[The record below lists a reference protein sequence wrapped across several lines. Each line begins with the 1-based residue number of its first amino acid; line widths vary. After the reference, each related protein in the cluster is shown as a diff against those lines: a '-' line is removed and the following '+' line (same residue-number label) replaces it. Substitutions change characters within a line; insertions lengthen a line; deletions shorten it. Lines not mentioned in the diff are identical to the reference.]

1 MRFELQMRFLTIKH
15 IVCSLLLMAVWGVP
29 TEARENASGKVTTE
43 QVDWKTFLSRHDMRW
58 NRLTADPVE
67 PAMDG
72 RLRTGYYAGAIMGNG
87 LLGTNLYKLTDNVY
101 RLNVGRS
108 DVTEARSPYD
118 LFNSAR
124 LPIGY
129 FTLRTQG
136 NVASESMTLSLY
148 DAITRGTFGTD
159 KGKIDFRTY
168 VHAQMDCI
176 VFETETSGEEA
187 DYAWDFVPQE
197 AISPR
202 YVLNGTAPA
211 GYLNREGKSNP
222 APKRY
227 TRDGVNL
234 LVQELAADT
243 TFQIVARAYAVGW
256 KEVREGN
263 KRRIVATVA
272 QADSERDAVASALRI
287 VRKGLKQTSGK
298 LADEHTAWWHD
309 FYRKAAFV
317 TFPDK
322 QFESFYWAQY
332 YKFASTAR
340 PGKPV
345 VDLQGVWPTWDTP
358 WTAIW
363 MNLNIQLTYSWQ
375 VKANLGELAQPLWDA
390 LWNNRD
396 NLRRNVTDIAGQETW
411 TDAACL
417 PRSATYDFHAPL
429 DPATTVE
436 RNQYEAGNLTWT
448 LFYYWQHCL
457 AYGDTRQLTERLF
470 PLLKSAVN
478 LFFHIR
484 TERDGKY
491 GLPPTASPEYNVNGN
506 IGPNAT
512 YDLANLRWGLQTLI
526 DIDTTYHLND
536 PLLPQWRDF
545 QDKLEDFPYSE
556 QTGFK
561 VSDKYEFID
570 TSHRH
575 YSHLFMI
582 YPYHLLD
589 WENAQDRPRMEL
601 SVGRWKGNQGYSR
614 TGKAAMLASK
624 GDGDG
629 ALEQMEVFLQRFVKP
644 NTLYA
649 ETGPVIETPL
659 AAVSTLHELYMQ
671 DWGDKIRVFYGTPS
685 AWRNASFINLRA
697 RGAFLISASRQDGK
711 NVFIQVES
719 EKGGLC
725 RLQTGMSPAGIQVRN
740 AKGEPVPFT
749 PLSGDNGVI
758 EMDMRAGDVVQVT
771 DKTRTTVYP
780 APQAYDKNADFH
792 YGDLNR

>member
-1 MRFELQMRFLTIKH
+1 MKLFNVKN
-15 IVCSLLLMAVWGVP
+15 IVYGLLAMAVACGVP
-29 TEARENASGKVTTE
+29 AEAREKAPSKATTE
-43 QVDWKTFLSRHDMRW
+43 QMDWETFLSQHDMRW
-58 NRLTADPVE
+58 NRLTADPIE
-67 PAMDG
+67 RSADG
-72 RLRTGYYAGAIMGNG
+72 QLRTGYYAGAIMGNG

-136 NVASESMTLSLY
+136 NVTSESMTLSLY
-148 DAITRGTFGTD
+148 DAITRGTFQTD
-159 KGKIDFRTY
+159 KGQIDFKTY
-168 VHAQMDCI
+168 VHANKNYI
-176 VFETETSGEEA
+176 VFETEATGEET
-187 DYAWDFVPQE
+187 DYVWDFIPQE

-202 YVLNGTAPA
+202 YCINGTAPD

-222 APKRY
+222 APERH
-227 TRDGVNL
+227 TRNGVNL
-234 LVQELAADT
+234 SVQKLVTDT
-243 TFQIVARAYAVGW
+243 TFQTVARVYVVGW
-256 KEVREGN
+256 KEVQEGN
-263 KRRIVATVA
+263 KRRIVATVSQESREQNA
-272 QADSERDAVASALRI
+272 IASAIRT
-287 VRKGLKQTSGK
+287 VQEGLKQASEQ
-298 LADEHTAWWHD
+298 LENEHTTWWHD
-309 FYRKAAFV
+309 FYRKTTFV

-322 QFESFYWAQY
+322 RFESFYWAQY

-375 VKANLGELAQPLWDA
+375 AKANLGELAQPLWDA

-411 TDAACL
+411 VDAACL
-417 PRSATYDFHAPL
+417 PRTATYDFHAPL
-429 DPATTVE
+429 DPAATVDN
-436 RNQYEAGNLTWT
+436 NQYEVGNLTWT

-470 PLLKSAVN
+470 PLLKAAVN

-484 TERDGKY
+484 TEHNGKY
-491 GLPPTASPEYNVNGN
+491 GLPPTASPEYTKSNV
-506 IGPNAT
+506 GPNAT

-536 PLLPQWRDF
+536 PMLPEWKDF
-545 QDKLEDFPYSE
+545 LNNLVDFPYSE
-556 QTGFK
+556 ETGFK

-582 YPYHLLD
+582 YPYHMLD
-589 WENAQDRPRMEL
+589 WESAEDRPRMEL
-601 SVGRWKGNQGYSR
+601 SVNRWKGNQGYSR

-629 ALEQMEVFLQRFVKP
+629 ALEQMEIFLQRFVKP

-649 ETGPVIETPL
+649 ETGPVIETPM

-685 AWRNASFINLRA
+685 AWKNASFINLRA
-697 RGAFLISASRQDGK
+697 KGAFLISASRQDGK
-711 NVFIQVES
+711 SVFIQVES

-725 RLQTGMSPAGIQVRN
+725 RLQTGMPSENIQVQN
-740 AKGEPVPFT
+740 TQGEPIQFT
-749 PLSGDNGVI
+749 LVSEENGVI
-758 EMDMRAGDVVQVT
+758 EINMQAGDVVQVT
-771 DKTRTTVYP
+771 DKTRKAVYP
-780 APQAYDKNADFH
+780 APQKHTKNADFY
-792 YGDLNR
+792 YGDIQS

>member
-1 MRFELQMRFLTIKH
+1 MKNLKTILYG
-15 IVCSLLLMAVWGVP
+15 LLAMAIAWGEP
-29 TEARENASGKVTTE
+29 AEARDKNPGKVTTE
-43 QVDWKTFLSRHDMRW
+43 QIDWKAFLGRHEMRW
-58 NRLTADPVE
+58 NLLTEDPAE
-67 PAMDG
+67 PSADG

-87 LLGTNLYKLTDNVY
+87 LIGTNLYKLTDHVY

-108 DVTEARSPYD
+108 DVTEARSPYS

-136 NVASESMTLSLY
+136 HVTSEEMKLSLY
-148 DAITRGTFGTD
+148 DAVTSGTFHTD
-159 KGKIDFRTY
+159 KGQIDFRTY
-168 VHAQMDCI
+168 VHARKDYI
-176 VFETETSGEEA
+176 VFESEASGEEA

-202 YVLNGTAPA
+202 YIINMTAPDD
-211 GYLNREGKSNP
+211 YLNKEGKSNP
-222 APKRY
+222 APERY

-234 LVQELAADT
+234 LVQKLAADT
-243 TFQIVARAYAVGW
+243 TFRTVARVYAVGW

-263 KRRIVATVA
+263 KRRILATVS
-272 QADSERDAVASALRI
+272 QADREQDAVNSAIRT
-287 VRKGLKQTSGK
+287 VREGLKQTSEQ
-298 LADEHTAWWHD
+298 LENAHTAWWHD

-345 VDLQGVWPTWDTP
+345 ADLQGVWPTWDTP

-411 TDAACL
+411 TDATCL
-417 PRSATYDFHAPL
+417 PRSATYDFHSPL
-429 DPATTVE
+429 DPATTVDK
-436 RNQYEAGNLTWT
+436 NQYEAGNLTWT

-484 TERDGKY
+484 TEHDGKY
-491 GLPPTASPEYNVNGN
+491 GLPPTASPEYTSTN

-526 DIDTTYHLND
+526 DIDTTYRLND
-536 PLLPQWRDF
+536 PMLPQWKDF
-545 QDKLEDFPYSE
+545 LVNLTDFPYSE
-556 QTGFK
+556 ETGFK
-561 VSDKYEFID
+561 VSDKYEFTD

-582 YPYHLLD
+582 YPYHMLD
-589 WENAQDRPRMEL
+589 WENAEDRPKMEL
-601 SVGRWKGNQGYSR
+601 SVNRWKGNQGYSR

-649 ETGPVIETPL
+649 ETGPVIETPM
-659 AAVSTLHELYMQ
+659 AAVSTLHEFYMQ

-697 RGAFLISASRQDGK
+697 KGAFLVSASRQEGK

-725 RLQTGMSPAGIQVRN
+725 RLQTGMTSPNIQVQN
-740 AKGEPVPFT
+740 EKGKPMPFT
-749 PLSGDNGVI
+749 LVSEENGVI
-758 EMDMRAGDVVQVT
+758 EIDMQAGDVVQVT
-771 DKTRTTVYP
+771 DKTRKAVCP
-780 APQAYDKNADFH
+780 GPQEYTRNTDFF
-792 YGDLNR
+792 YGDIRR

>member
-1 MRFELQMRFLTIKH
+1 MKH
-15 IVCSLLLMAVWGVP
+15 SSVKSVVCSLIMMAIAWGGQA
-29 TEARENASGKVTTE
+29 EAWGNNSAKVTTE
-43 QVDWKTFLSRHDMRW
+43 QVEWETFLSRHDMCW

-67 PAMDG
+67 RSADG
-72 RLRTGYYAGAIMGNG
+72 HLRTGYYAGALMGNG

-136 NVASESMTLSLY
+136 NVTSESVRLSLY
-148 DAITRGTFGTD
+148 DAITRGTFQTD
-159 KGKIDFRTY
+159 KGRIDFKTY
-168 VHAQMDCI
+168 VHANKNYI
-176 VFETETSGEEA
+176 VFETEALGSET
-187 DYAWDFVPQE
+187 DYIWDFVPQE

-202 YVLNGTAPA
+202 YCFNGTAPE
-211 GYLNREGKSNP
+211 GYLNRNGKSNP
-222 APKRY
+222 APERY
-227 TRDGVNL
+227 AQDGVNL
-234 LVQELAADT
+234 LVQKLVTDT
-243 TFQIVARAYAVGW
+243 TFQTVARVYVVGW

-263 KRRIVATVA
+263 KRRIVATVS
-272 QADSERDAVASALRI
+272 QENRERDAVASA
-287 VRKGLKQTSGK
+287 VRTVQKGFKQGSGK
-298 LADEHTAWWHD
+298 LEDEHTAWWHD

-345 VDLQGVWPTWDTP
+345 ADLQGVWPTWDTP

-363 MNLNIQLTYSWQ
+363 LNLNIQLTYSWQ

-390 LWNNRD
+390 LWNNRE

-411 TDAACL
+411 TDATCL

-429 DPATTVE
+429 DPSTTVD

-448 LFYYWQHCL
+448 LFYYWQYCL
-457 AYGDTRQLTERLF
+457 AYGDARQLTERLF

-484 TERDGKY
+484 TEHNGKY
-491 GLPPTASPEYNVNGN
+491 GLPPTASPEYAKDN

-526 DIDTTYHLND
+526 DIDTTYHLDD
-536 PLLPQWRDF
+536 PMLPRWKDF
-545 QDKLEDFPYSE
+545 LNNLVDFPYSE
-556 QTGFK
+556 KTGFK
-561 VSDKYEFID
+561 VSDKYEFIN

-582 YPYHLLD
+582 YPYHMLD
-589 WENAQDRPRMEL
+589 WENAKDRPRMEL
-601 SVGRWKGNQGYSR
+601 SVERWKGNQGYSR

-629 ALEQMEVFLQRFVKP
+629 ALEQMEIFLQRFVKP

-649 ETGPVIETPL
+649 ETGPVIETPM

-697 RGAFLISASRQDGK
+697 KGAFLVSASRQEGK

-725 RLQTGMSPAGIQVRN
+725 RLQTGMPSASIQVRSD
-740 AKGEPVPFT
+740 KGKSVPFT
-749 PLSGDNGVI
+749 LVSEDNGVI
-758 EMDMRAGDVVQVT
+758 EIDMKAGDVVQVT
-771 DKTRTTVYP
+771 DKTAKVVYP
-780 APQAYDKNADFH
+780 APQEYAKNADFY
-792 YGDLNR
+792 YGDIKNNK

>member
-1 MRFELQMRFLTIKH
+1 MERLNYKTLLY
-15 IVCSLLLMAVWGVP
+15 SLLAMAIAWGEP
-29 TEARENASGKVTTE
+29 AEARDKNPGKVTTE
-43 QVDWKTFLSRHDMRW
+43 QIDWKTFLGRHEMRW
-58 NRLTADPVE
+58 NLLTEDPAE
-67 PAMDG
+67 PSADG

-87 LLGTNLYKLTDNVY
+87 LLGTNFYKLKDNVY

-129 FTLRTQG
+129 FTLQTKG
-136 NVASESMTLSLY
+136 EVAAESMTLSLY
-148 DAITRGTFGTD
+148 DAITRGTFQTE
-159 KGKIDFRTY
+159 KGQIDFKTY
-168 VHAQMDCI
+168 VHANKDYI
-176 VFETETSGEEA
+176 VFESETDGGEV
-187 DYAWDFVPQE
+187 DYVWDFVPQE

-202 YVLNGTAPA
+202 YCFNGTAPES
-211 GYLNREGKSNP
+211 YLKRNGKANP

-227 TRDGVNL
+227 TRDGVSL
-234 LVQELAADT
+234 SVQELVTDT
-243 TFQIVARAYAVGW
+243 TFRTVARVYVVGW

-263 KRRIVATVA
+263 KRRIVATVS
-272 QADSERDAVASALRI
+272 QENHEQDAVTSAIRI
-287 VRKGLKQTSGK
+287 VQEGLKQSSEELEEG
-298 LADEHTAWWHD
+298 HRAWWHD

-322 QFESFYWAQY
+322 KFESFYWAQY

-429 DPATTVE
+429 DPATTVD

-457 AYGDTRQLTERLF
+457 AYGDMRQLTERLF

-484 TERDGKY
+484 TEHNGKY
-491 GLPPTASPEYNVNGN
+491 GLPPTASPEYTNAN

-526 DIDTTYHLND
+526 DIDTAYRLND
-536 PLLPQWRDF
+536 PMLPQWKDF
-545 QDKLEDFPYSE
+545 LANLADFPYSE
-556 QTGFK
+556 ETGFK
-561 VSDKYEFID
+561 VSDKYEFTD

-582 YPYHLLD
+582 YPYRMLD
-589 WENAQDRPRMEL
+589 WENTEDRPKMEL
-601 SVGRWKGNQGYSR
+601 SVNRWKGNQGYSR

-629 ALEQMEVFLQRFVKP
+629 ALEQMEIFLQRFVKP

-649 ETGPVIETPL
+649 ESGPVIETPM

-697 RGAFLISASRQDGK
+697 KGAFLVSASRRDGR

-725 RLQTGMSPAGIQVRN
+725 RLQTGMSPGDIQVRN
-740 AKGEPVPFT
+740 AQGKQIPFT
-749 PLSGDNGVI
+749 QVTEDNGVI
-758 EMDMRAGDVVQVT
+758 EINMQAGDVVQVT
-771 DKTRTTVYP
+771 DRTKDIVYP
-780 APQAYDKNADFH
+780 APQEYAKNSDFY
-792 YGDLNR
+792 YGDIR